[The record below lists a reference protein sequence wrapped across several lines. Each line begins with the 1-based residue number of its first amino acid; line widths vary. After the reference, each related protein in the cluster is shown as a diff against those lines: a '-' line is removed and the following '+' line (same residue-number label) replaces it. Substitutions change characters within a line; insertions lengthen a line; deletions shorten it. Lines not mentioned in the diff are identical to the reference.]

1 MFAGSACAGDLPS
14 PFFPVT
20 PVSASS
26 VALPLRLIIVEDQP
40 LDAELV
46 LAALERTGFS
56 PQAIR
61 VDNRAQ
67 FIDEI
72 AKADVDVVLCDYNL
86 PSFSALEALDLLRER
101 RPDLPFIVISG
112 SIGEETAVETIKRGA
127 DDYLLKDRL
136 GRLGSAI
143 AQALEQKKLRT
154 TARRA
159 EEDLRQSEYKYRC
172 LFEHLL
178 DAAYLCDATSGR
190 IIDTNRRGESILG
203 RERASILGSRLN
215 HFMPAHTLDRLL
227 AVGQT
232 ADATVKIDTE
242 ISGAGGRTIAVQVSA
257 TMVIIYDRRLLFT
270 LLREISA
277 TPSAPAAA

>member
-1 MFAGSACAGDLPS
+1 
-14 PFFPVT
+14 VT

-26 VALPLRLIIVEDQP
+26 AALPLRLIIVEDQP

-46 LAALERTGFS
+46 LSALERTGFK
-56 PQAIR
+56 PQATR
-61 VDNRAQ
+61 VDSRAQ
-67 FIDEI
+67 FVDAL
-72 AKADVDVVLCDYNL
+72 AKADVDVILCDYNL
-86 PSFSALEALDLLRER
+86 PSFSALEALDLLRESQL
-101 RPDLPFIVISG
+101 DVPFIVISG

-136 GRLGSAI
+136 GRLGSSV
-143 AQALEQKKLRT
+143 AQALEQNTLRVS
-154 TARRA
+154 ARRA

-203 RERASILGSRLN
+203 RERASILGLRLN
-215 HFMPAHTLDRLL
+215 HFMPAHTLDLL
-227 AVGQT
+227 LSVGHA

-242 ISGAGGRTIAVQVSA
+242 ISGAGGHTIAVQVSA
-257 TMVIIYDRRLLFT
+257 TVVIIYDRRLLFT

-277 TPSAPAAA
+277 SPFPPSE